1 MLKKKWAQ
9 LNDYDENIIKSLTK
23 EKGIDRNIAK
33 LLITRN
39 ICDSDS
45 LNNFFYPDIKKL
57 HSPDKLT
64 DIKKAIDR
72 IDKALRNNE
81 KILIYGDYDVD
92 GITSVVLVYSILS
105 KFTKNIYYYIPD
117 RHDEGYGITIK
128 SIDMASQQGV
138 TLVIALDCGINA
150 IEEIDYAEKK
160 GIDYIIC
167 DHHNPSDQLPKAVA
181 IVNPKREDCK
191 YPFKDLSA
199 CGVAYKLIQA
209 LSNKR
214 YIKEE
219 DIRDKIYLVAI
230 SIACDVVPLIDENR
244 IFVHQ
249 GLIDINTSPKESIIT
264 ILRTVGITLNE
275 NREIIND
282 TVFSRKIKIKD
293 LSCIIGPPINAA
305 GRIDNANKVVELLL
319 ESDVENLCREIDKNN
334 NKRKY
339 IERSI
344 YDEAKSLLP
353 YFENKSVNI
362 LYSDT
367 WHKGVLGIV
376 ASRLIE
382 ISYKPTILM
391 TYIEEDDIYSGSAR
405 SIEGF
410 DIYKALTMC
419 SNLLVKYGGHKYAAG
434 LSIKRENINEFINKF
449 EQIVKENIT
458 EDILTPKIKIDSDIR
473 LNELSDYFFDMLQ
486 KFEPYGYGN
495 PQPILEST
503 DVTIV
508 SQNNKYIKIKQDD
521 SKIYNAN
528 IHGIEHLINAQNI
541 NNKCD
546 ICYTLNYNPYINKIN
561 IVIKD
566 INFKA

>member
-1 MLKKKWAQ
+1 
-9 LNDYDENIIKSLTK
+9 
-23 EKGIDRNIAK
+23 
-33 LLITRN
+33 
-39 ICDSDS
+39 
-45 LNNFFYPDIKKL
+45 
-57 HSPDKLT
+57 
-64 DIKKAIDR
+64 
-72 IDKALRNNE
+72 
-81 KILIYGDYDVD
+81 
-92 GITSVVLVYSILS
+92 
-105 KFTKNIYYYIPD
+105 
-117 RHDEGYGITIK
+117 
-128 SIDMASQQGV
+128 
-138 TLVIALDCGINA
+138 
-150 IEEIDYAEKK
+150 
-160 GIDYIIC
+160 
-167 DHHNPSDQLPKAVA
+167 
-181 IVNPKREDCK
+181 
-191 YPFKDLSA
+191 
-199 CGVAYKLIQA
+199 
-209 LSNKR
+209 
-214 YIKEE
+214 
-219 DIRDKIYLVAI
+219 
-230 SIACDVVPLIDENR
+230 
-244 IFVHQ
+244 
-249 GLIDINTSPKESIIT
+249 
-264 ILRTVGITLNE
+264 
-275 NREIIND
+275 
-282 TVFSRKIKIKD
+282 
-293 LSCIIGPPINAA
+293 
-305 GRIDNANKVVELLL
+305 
-319 ESDVENLCREIDKNN
+319 
-334 NKRKY
+334 
-339 IERSI
+339 
-344 YDEAKSLLP
+344 
-353 YFENKSVNI
+353 
-362 LYSDT
+362 
-367 WHKGVLGIV
+367 
-376 ASRLIE
+376 
-382 ISYKPTILM
+382 M